1 MKRPEV
7 VVFDLGKVLVDF
19 DYGIA
24 ARRIAAR
31 CPAPAANLKELID
44 HSPLLYRYE
53 TGLLT
58 TEEFFQEVC
67 RATGYTGTLLQ
78 FIEEFS
84 DIFWP
89 IEPMVHMHAELM
101 RRGVPTYIFSNTNP
115 LAEAHIRKHFS
126 FFQNFTGYVLSYEH
140 RSMKP
145 DAKIY
150 EVVEAMTGRCGEAI
164 LYMDDR
170 AENVEAGAQR
180 GWQTI
185 LQVSPDTT
193 IGRIRALGLLGDV

>member
-1 MKRPEV
+1 
-7 VVFDLGKVLVDF
+7 
-19 DYGIA
+19 
-24 ARRIAAR
+24 
-31 CPAPAANLKELID
+31 
-44 HSPLLYRYE
+44 
-53 TGLLT
+53 
-58 TEEFFQEVC
+58 
-67 RATGYTGTLLQ
+67 
-78 FIEEFS
+78 
-84 DIFWP
+84 
-89 IEPMVHMHAELM
+89 
-101 RRGVPTYIFSNTNP
+101 
-115 LAEAHIRKHFS
+115 
-126 FFQNFTGYVLSYEH
+126 
-140 RSMKP
+140 MKP